1 MSQVTVIARI
11 QAQEGKRDELVAAF
25 REYFPQVGTE
35 DGTVVYAIS
44 TDTADETSV
53 WVYELYTGGD
63 ALQAHSGSDAF
74 KAFGATIGALLAGAP
89 ELHICTPVQA
99 KGLPA

>member
-1 MSQVTVIARI
+1 MSQLTVIARI

-25 REYFPQVGTE
+25 QEYFPQVESE
-35 DGTVVYAIS
+35 DGTLVYAIS
-44 TDTADETSV
+44 TDTGDETTV

-74 KAFGATIGALLAGAP
+74 KDFGAKLGGLLAGAP
-89 ELHICTPVQA
+89 ELHICTPVHA
-99 KGLPA
+99 KGHTV

>member
-25 REYFPQVGTE
+25 REYFPQVESE
-35 DGTVVYAIS
+35 DGTAVYAIS
-44 TDTADETSV
+44 TDTSDETSV
-53 WVYELYTGGD
+53 WVYELYADGD
-63 ALQAHSGSDAF
+63 ALQAHGGSDAF
-74 KAFGATIGALLAGAP
+74 KAFGATLGGLLAGAP

-99 KGLPA
+99 KGHPA